1 MHQHVD
7 LVNVLL
13 QSLNSFQD
21 LDFDELLINH
31 SLSLD
36 AAIMV
41 SKYYLTIGAHIIIFV
56 TQ

>member
-13 QSLNSFQD
+13 QWLNSFQY

-41 SKYYLTIGAHIIIFV
+41 SKYYLTIGGHIIIFV